1 MTKKND
7 DVPAVVNWHNDSY
20 PFVCV
25 LMLSDTSNMI
35 GGETLIKTPSGDII
49 AAEGPAKGKA
59 TVLQGRILTHL
70 ASIPIG
76 YTERITSVT
85 SYRAKDPLVNDGSV
99 LKTVKPEVN
108 YGSNFNVFYP
118 EWIGYRMEIFSE
130 RALHIKNVFEKSLN
144 KKETFDKEKAFKMLK
159 DMEDYL
165 SHTWKEMEV
174 SDKEW
179 ECYKSKLNI

>member
-1 MTKKND
+1 MAGVELVPIMDYEIAHVNIAMKSEDAAANELVSSKRRSSMSKKSD

-25 LMLSDTSNMI
+25 LMLSDTSKMI

-85 SYRAKDPLVNDGSV
+85 SYRAKDPLVTEGSV

-118 EWIGYRMEIFSE
+118 EWVE
-130 RALHIKNVFEKSLN
+130 RNF
-144 KKETFDKEKAFKMLK
+144 
-159 DMEDYL
+159 
-165 SHTWKEMEV
+165 
-174 SDKEW
+174 
-179 ECYKSKLNI
+179 